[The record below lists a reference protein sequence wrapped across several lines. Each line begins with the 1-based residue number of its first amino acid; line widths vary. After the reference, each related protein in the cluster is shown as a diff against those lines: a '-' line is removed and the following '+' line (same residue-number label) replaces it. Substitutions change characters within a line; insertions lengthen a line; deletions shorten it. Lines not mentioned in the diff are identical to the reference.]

1 LTGGRVIVLGGTG
14 FVGRHVC
21 AALTAAGHDVLAIA
35 SNPLAD
41 PPARLLTLDLLG
53 LDVADL
59 TALLVAERAGAV
71 VNATGAVW
79 GVTDDEMVRVHVT
92 LVKRMIAAIAAMPWR
107 ARLVQLGSMYEYGPV
122 PAGVPI
128 GESTPPR
135 PATLYS
141 ETKLLGSQAVQDAA
155 KAGDA
160 DGVVLRISNAI
171 GPGVPRRSL
180 PGQVCE
186 QLLAAAGTGRP
197 AVLRLAPLRD
207 QRDFVDVGDL
217 AQAIRAAI
225 WASVGGRVIN
235 IGSGRV
241 VSVRTLVDLLIAASG
256 IPAEVI
262 EVEPAHKPRS
272 AGLDWQGVDVSTARR
287 LLGWAPRR
295 RLEESLPAVWNAFVD
310 SAGRPALRVGR

>member
-1 LTGGRVIVLGGTG
+1 
-14 FVGRHVC
+14 
-21 AALTAAGHDVLAIA
+21 
-35 SNPLAD
+35 
-41 PPARLLTLDLLG
+41 
-53 LDVADL
+53 
-59 TALLVAERAGAV
+59 
-71 VNATGAVW
+71 
-79 GVTDDEMVRVHVT
+79 MVRVHVT

-225 WASVGGRVIN
+225 WAPVGGRVIN

-241 VSVRTLVDLLIAASG
+241 VSVRTLVDLLIAASR

-272 AGLDWQGVDVSTARR
+272 AGLDWQGVDVGTARR